1 MQELFD
7 LFYLYDYM
15 AMHTVDEEHEVDFCA
30 TLRLYKFNL
39 ICYTMFTR

>member
-15 AMHTVDEEHEVDFCA
+15 AIHTVDEEHKEY
-30 TLRLYKFNL
+30 THLRRYVAKL
-39 ICYTMFTR
+39 IERLGAE

>member
-15 AMHTVDEEHEVDFCA
+15 AIHTVEEQHTEYVH
-30 TLRLYKFNL
+30 LRNYIGKL
-39 ICYTMFTR
+39 IERVGTE